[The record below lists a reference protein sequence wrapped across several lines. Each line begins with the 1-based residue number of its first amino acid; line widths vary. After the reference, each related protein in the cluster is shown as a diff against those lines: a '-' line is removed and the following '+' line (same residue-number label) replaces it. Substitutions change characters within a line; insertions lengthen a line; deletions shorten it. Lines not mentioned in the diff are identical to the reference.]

1 MFSPLMSIEWVS
13 KWSKVFEPFERFCQM
28 PKWNLYLIR
37 SIDWH
42 VTKSNVQ
49 QYNFT
54 KKSIKNTNIKHNFC
68 SNIFYKERQQHL
80 LLIIQCG
87 YWLLPLAPIVT
98 QWSGELISAWVFV
111 CGWAV
116 GCYHICCGVLQQLA
130 GNCIKWTRDPHR
142 KARRGCGGWSVA
154 GDQDKGRNIDLGCLV
169 IDEASLLLLHCTAQ
183 WATPQIQIWS
193 KCASCGR

>member
-1 MFSPLMSIEWVS
+1 MFSPLMSIEWAVS
-13 KWSKVFEPFERFCQM
+13 IQM
-28 PKWNLYLIR
+28 IKSYYLR
-37 SIDWH
+37 NFRTLLSNAKKELMRAIDWQ

-54 KKSIKNTNIKHNFC
+54 QKSIKNTNIKHNFC
-68 SNIFYKERQQHL
+68 SNIFYKEWQQHL
-80 LLIIQCG
+80 HLKIPCG
-87 YWLLPLAPIVT
+87 YWILPPAPIVT

-142 KARRGCGGWSVA
+142 KARRGCGGLISGGW
-154 GDQDKGRNIDLGCLV
+154 LG
-169 IDEASLLLLHCTAQ
+169 
-183 WATPQIQIWS
+183 
-193 KCASCGR
+193 